1 MEKFNFYSKYI
12 YRIKFKKGMLAKG
25 ELGPSNK
32 PAPTDSYPLPLLIY
46 SPSPLIKLL
55 LTHGLKNSPDPA
67 ASIFIPFPFFFAYT
81 TPLPAILSTI
91 AEPAEDPTPANNPVA
106 RAGTTLVASVLPN
119 IPNNGK
125 RAPINPPSTFAL
137 YANCF
142 LLSLSVTPVPFSYAF
157 AILFNEIESLLGYVH
172 LLDLNEIV
180 LY

>member
-1 MEKFNFYSKYI
+1 
-12 YRIKFKKGMLAKG
+12 MLAKG
-25 ELGPSNK
+25 KLGPSNK
-32 PAPTDSYPLPLLIY
+32 PAPTDSYPLPLLINN
-46 SPSPLIKLL
+46 PSPPTELFFI
-55 LTHGLKNSPDPA
+55 HGLKNSPDPA

-81 TPLPAILSTI
+81 TLDAGYKIPLPAILSTI

-157 AILFNEIESLLGYVH
+157 VILFN
-172 LLDLNEIV
+172 
-180 LY
+180 